1 MSSYTPFAVERPGSG
16 VEVVWID
23 GSGNEDGFRIEMSDY
38 GLASWVAVG
47 TVGPNTTSFMAA
59 FPLCY
64 RVFAFNAA
72 GDSQSSIPGCTAPAA
87 LTNLAATVIG
97 DGTIE
102 LTWTDNSAVED
113 EYQVS
118 YGLGGCQDS
127 FDEWVMASLPA
138 NSTSVRTWS
147 FYGGVCTHDY
157 FVVTPLRMGI
167 YADQAFVE
175 AP

>member
-1 MSSYTPFAVERPGSG
+1 MSDLHPNVLTYLAAMGAFNRDDLSAVAENVHPDFVYRIPGHSNIAGEFHG
-16 VEVVWID
+16 VE
-23 GSGNEDGFRIEMSDY
+23 GFVE
-38 GLASWVAVG
+38 
-47 TVGPNTTSFMAA
+47 
-59 FPLCY
+59 
-64 RVFAFNAA
+64 
-72 GDSQSSIPGCTAPAA
+72 A
-87 LTNLAATVIG
+87 LTRLRDES